1 VINNDGGR
9 LVKFIKSNPAILKIA
24 GAANIAAEINHIMT
38 LPDAHG
44 LDGTE
49 YAELLIYC
57 GFYAA
62 AQEKLHTIID
72 SDAGDYRAQY
82 LLSRSYYM
90 SGSLKEA
97 QYPIIKCLEIQPN
110 YDQARFLLARIFLK
124 ARQYEKAQK
133 IFEFYQT
140 HPDFGVSSKLY
151 IAKCHYYSG
160 GFEAAAV
167 YLESLL
173 KAGEKSLLLPAIYA
187 YQLSNVEKY
196 DRAFQIIYTH
206 SFKPE
211 NEIKPFYDINH
222 TWPAAANGSLSNET
236 FDRRYILDFMNVFLF
251 SFAAKGSYYDD
262 YINEAGDIYK
272 NYTDDF
278 SRIND
283 ELYEL
288 YKNFAGA
295 AYYMKIRD
303 YERMQK
309 CAAAVA
315 GAFRSYQTEDYAV
328 FDFEEFNNIYRLA
341 RHNKNRAAAAKLKST
356 GCLHV
361 NSGNLNSAVLCFE
374 KALSCTP
381 EDIDALCMLGES
393 YVLTDQSAKA
403 VETYAAIK
411 KLDPKNID
419 AYRRTSE
426 IYMALGQHDKFISEC
441 RQILAL
447 DPADIISRYYIAEFL
462 FNNSS
467 FKEAEEFL
475 KYIAAQIESDLKT
488 RKLDDFSLEIKDI
501 YEKTCFILAQ
511 IAYKDGNKE
520 NTIIYLNSVININP
534 ENEKA
539 FELLNKLKQSRQDK
553 QIMFLL
559 RDAEEKES
567 QDDLTAA
574 MHLYENIIELDPQFI
589 DAHFRLAKNLIKQ
602 QNFDRALFELQRIFD
617 YNYGAYDKTAEV
629 YLAMALIAY
638 ETSKIDKC
646 REALYSLSHRSN
658 DSSIALMLL
667 YLHKTSFLIF
677 GASPDF
683 NSLLDELIE
692 KKKAAP
698 DDFINNFSFGYIIN
712 NIPAWIFEDQSIF
725 AGAKEAAAEAYQQD
739 PDDIYA
745 AYSYA
750 YALEK
755 AGETEEAYEIYTR
768 IAILDFDNCT
778 EIKHTKEKY
787 SLINNPH
794 KLSISFYSFSLL
806 DNLNIV
812 NFAVS
817 ALNKAAYYEETRSNF
832 EDAVHYY
839 SKAALYGRDNPAPAM
854 KAIDLQLAAALGDKN
869 LKISKVSA
877 MIKNLKKET
886 AADTASPELKFQL
899 GYLYFKLPEDLDV
912 LGFTTENVVMELKHC
927 VAVDKKYLPAYAV
940 LRAVYQKM
948 GAKDKKMYALAL
960 ETLKKAAEYIDDK
973 NPYLNLELGDCYY
986 YYYAQD
992 YKNDALDYYK
1002 KAVMHKPDFTE
1013 AHFKIA
1019 SIYRIKKDIE
1029 KAMLHYGIAYDLE
1042 PNGANAQEC
1051 KKSISTL
1058 KRRHMIE

>member
-1 VINNDGGR
+1 MINNNGGR

-24 GAANIAAEINHIMT
+24 GAANIAAEFNHIMT
-38 LPDAHG
+38 LPGAGG

-57 GFYAA
+57 GLYAA

-72 SDAGDYRAQY
+72 SDARNYRAQY

-90 SGSLKEA
+90 GGSLKEA

-110 YDQARFLLARIFLK
+110 YDEARFLLARIFLK

-140 HPDFGVSSKLY
+140 HPGFGVSSKLY
-151 IAKCHYYSG
+151 TAKCYYYSG
-160 GFEAAAV
+160 GFEAAAA

-173 KAGEKSLLLPAIYA
+173 EAGEKSFLLPAIYA

-196 DRAFQIIYTH
+196 DRAFQIIYTYL
-206 SFKPE
+206 FKPE
-211 NEIKPFYDINH
+211 NEIKPFYDKDH
-222 TWPAAANGSLSNET
+222 SGTATGQLSNDGI
-236 FDRRYILDFMNVFLF
+236 DRRYILDFMNVFLF
-251 SFAAKGSYYDD
+251 SFAAKGNYSDD
-262 YINEAGDIYK
+262 YISEAGAIYN
-272 NYTDDF
+272 NYNDDF
-278 SRIND
+278 SRVND
-283 ELYEL
+283 AVYEL

-295 AYYMKIRD
+295 AYYMKTRD
-303 YERMQK
+303 YDRMQK
-309 CAAAVA
+309 CADAVA
-315 GAFRSYQTEDYAV
+315 VAFRSYQTEDYAV

-341 RHNKNRAAAAKLKST
+341 RHNKNRAAAAKLKSS
-356 GCLHV
+356 GCLHIH
-361 NSGNLNSAVLCFE
+361 SGNLKSAVLCFE
-374 KALSCTP
+374 KALSHAP

-393 YVLTDQSAKA
+393 YALTDQPAKA
-403 VETYAAIK
+403 VDTYAAIK
-411 KLDPKNID
+411 KLDSKNID

-467 FKEAEEFL
+467 LKEAEEFL

-553 QIMFLL
+553 QIMILL
-559 RDAEEKES
+559 RDAEEKEA
-567 QDDLTAA
+567 QDDLTTA

-617 YNYGAYDKTAEV
+617 YNYASYDKTAEV
-629 YLAMALIAY
+629 YLAMALISY
-638 ETSKIDKC
+638 EISKIDKC
-646 REALYSLSHRSN
+646 REALFCLAHLSN

-677 GASPDF
+677 GSSPDF
-683 NSLLDELIE
+683 NSLLNELLE
-692 KKKAAP
+692 KKKTAP
-698 DDFINNFSFGYIIN
+698 GDFINNFSLGYIIN

-725 AGAKEAAAEAYQQD
+725 AGAKAAAAEACQQD

-755 AGETEEAYEIYTR
+755 AGETDEAFEIYAR
-768 IAILDFDNCT
+768 IASLDFNNCA

-812 NFAVS
+812 NFAS
-817 ALNKAAYYEETRSNF
+817 AALYKTAYYEETRSNF
-832 EDAVHYY
+832 EDAAHYY
-839 SKAALYGRDNPAPAM
+839 SKAALICRDNPAPAM
-854 KAIDLQLAAALGDKN
+854 KAIDLQLNAALGDKN

-886 AADTASPELKFQL
+886 AADTANPELKFKL

-927 VAVDKKYLPAYAV
+927 LAVDKKYLPAYAV

-960 ETLKKAAEYIDDK
+960 ETLKKAAEFIDDK
-973 NPYLNLELGDCYY
+973 NPYLNVELGDCYY

-1002 KAVMHKPDFTE
+1002 KAVLHKPDFTE

-1019 SIYRIKKDIE
+1019 SIYRIKKDFE
-1029 KAMLHYGIAYDLE
+1029 KAMLHYGITYDLD
-1042 PNGANAQEC
+1042 PNGLYSQEC